1 MPEEARRDWIVVDSA
16 VAKLVF
22 RAEDGRIVWNNAAAE
37 AMYGYPAGGL
47 LGLPI
52 LCLTADSQATES
64 TVCETVKHGKV
75 RTLRRWHQRRDGSK
89 FYAHIGLELLKHG
102 QETLIGKYVL
112 EANAFGETERLLSE
126 SKERFRVVAD
136 YTYDWES
143 WLDLDGSLVWVN
155 PAVEK
160 LTGYAVADCLK
171 MEDYPLSMI
180 IVEDRPAIAQVL
192 TKARKGIAG
201 NDFEFRVSLRDGTPK
216 WFAVSWQAL
225 LDHRGKPI
233 GVRMSMRDIEDRKRI
248 EEELRQYTVRL
259 EELARRRA
267 QTIVDLEQKKAHME
281 KLAALGEMAASIAHE
296 INNPLA
302 GVKNAVRL
310 VQDDNQ
316 LHSSS
321 QELLQLVDKEIVRIG
336 KLLQQMHQ
344 LCRPP
349 VGAAEKVSVNR
360 ILDEVV
366 DAVRAQCDPC
376 RIVVERWGWPEEE
389 LWGRICEAE
398 FRQILHNLVLNAFE
412 ASSEKGLVE
421 LGCLTLAEDH
431 LVLQVVDHGFGIDG
445 QLLPHIFE
453 PFFTTKHDRR
463 RPGTGL
469 GLAIS
474 RSLVLAIGGT
484 IEVSPTVGGGA
495 TFTVKVPLMSETS
508 PAVEV

>member
-1 MPEEARRDWIVVDSA
+1 MVIDSA
-16 VAKLVF
+16 VAKVVF
-22 RAEDGRIVWNNAAAE
+22 RAEDGRIVWNNLAAE
-37 AMYGYPAGGL
+37 AMYGYPAGGM

-52 LCLTADSQATES
+52 LCLTADPQATES
-64 TVCETVKHGKV
+64 TVRETVKHGKA
-75 RTLRRWHQRRDGSK
+75 RTFRRWHQRRDGSK
-89 FYAHIGLELLKHG
+89 FYVHIGLELLEQG
-102 QETLIGKYVL
+102 PETLIGKYVL

-136 YTYDWES
+136 YTYDWDS
-143 WLDLDGSLVWVN
+143 WLDLDGNLVWVN

-160 LTGYAVADCLK
+160 LTGYAVADCLR

-180 IVEDRPAIAQVL
+180 IPEDRPAIEKVL
-192 TKARKGIAG
+192 AKAREGIAG

-225 LDHRGKPI
+225 LDHGSKPI
-233 GVRMSMRDIEDRKRI
+233 GVRMSMRDIEDRKKI
-248 EEELRQYTVRL
+248 EEELRQYTFRL

-267 QTIVDLEQKKAHME
+267 QTIVELEQKKAHME

-316 LHSSS
+316 LHVSS
-321 QELLQLVDKEIVRIG
+321 QELLQLVDKEIIRIG
-336 KLLQQMHQ
+336 NLLQQMHQ

-349 VGAAEKVSVNR
+349 IGTAERVSVNR
-360 ILDEVV
+360 LLDEVV
-366 DAVRAQCDPC
+366 DAVRAQCTPC
-376 RIVVERWGWPEEE
+376 RIVVERWGWPKE
-389 LWGRICEAE
+389 LWGWICEAE

-412 ASSEKGLVE
+412 ASSDKGRVE
-421 LGCLTLAEDH
+421 LGCVKLADDQ
-431 LVLQVVDHGFGIDG
+431 LVLQVVDHGVGIDG
-445 QLLPHIFE
+445 QSLPHIFE
-453 PFFTTKHDRR
+453 PFFTTKHDSRR
-463 RPGTGL
+463 SGTGL

-495 TFTVKVPLMSETS
+495 TFTVKVPMKTEAS
-508 PAVEV
+508 PVAEI